1 MIAPCQT
8 ETGRLELLIH
18 GADHIEQAPF
28 LEGYPAV
35 MTLFKVCIKG
45 VLKASGAVKD
55 HLLDVHSAFCQS

>member
-1 MIAPCQT
+1 MIPPCQT

-18 GADHIEQAPF
+18 GADHIDQAPF

-35 MTLFKVCIKG
+35 MTLLKVGIKG

-55 HLLDVHSAFCQS
+55 HLFDVHSAFCQS